1 MAARV
6 PAPVRKLVDR
16 ASLVVAL
23 LTGLV
28 ALWVVGQPV
37 VPVITFLSGAV
48 LAYGSF
54 QYAVARVLSK
64 KKLKGRR
71 RPASRRS

>member
-16 ASLVVAL
+16 TALVVAL

-54 QYAVARVLSK
+54 QYGMAQALGK
-64 KKLKGRR
+64 KRSRR
-71 RPASRRS
+71 RPVRR

>member
-16 ASLVVAL
+16 ASVVAAL
-23 LTGLV
+23 LTGLAIV
-28 ALWVVGQPV
+28 LLLGQPV
-37 VPVITFLSGAV
+37 VPVVTFAAGAV

-54 QYAVARVLSK
+54 QYGMAQALRRKRS
-64 KKLKGRR
+64 RR
-71 RPASRRS
+71 RPVRR